1 MPQNQKIVSHLLH
14 FCIFVTINEHENNGT
29 EKLTLVWIFSKI
41 KKNYFQKVT
50 FGLLVHWTFKETFEG
65 EEESINKLNQM
76 KGRDPVL
83 KHKKKMNQKNS
94 QNHEKFHIGCVYKS
108 WHFSFLDLF
117 SLPCNRGKNLMS
129 MRCSTWSV
137 AFFECLRKWNLL
149 NSYCTLLL
157 LCWSL
162 QKTSWCKKSAT
173 QKRGFYRTHFN
184 ALLFRL
190 RNAFFLGNHKG
201 L

>member
-1 MPQNQKIVSHLLH
+1 MEEKWSWHFLWIRRFYLLKQQTLLLRITYPWYGQNWMPQNQKIVSHLLH
-14 FCIFVTINEHENNGT
+14 FCFFVTINEHENNGT
-29 EKLTLVWIFSKI
+29 EKLTLVWIFSKMK

-50 FGLLVHWTFKETFEG
+50 FGLLVHWTFKETSEG

-94 QNHEKFHIGCVYKS
+94 QNHEKFHIGCVCKS

-149 NSYCTLLL
+149 NSH
-157 LCWSL
+157 
-162 QKTSWCKKSAT
+162 CK
-173 QKRGFYRTHFN
+173 
-184 ALLFRL
+184 
-190 RNAFFLGNHKG
+190 
-201 L
+201 